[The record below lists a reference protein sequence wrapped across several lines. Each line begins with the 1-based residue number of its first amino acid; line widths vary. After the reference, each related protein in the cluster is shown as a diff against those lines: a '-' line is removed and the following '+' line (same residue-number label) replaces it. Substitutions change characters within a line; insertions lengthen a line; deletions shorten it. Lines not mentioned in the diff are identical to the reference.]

1 MSILTVESI
10 DSIFFKFLPVI
21 EPYSHYMFWK
31 IDQYNLMHSVAKLV
45 MANAHHTLYGFLT
58 IIEIIYS
65 YPNKRLQP
73 KQFFVFDI

>member
-10 DSIFFKFLPVI
+10 NSIFFQFLPLI
-21 EPYSHYMFWK
+21 KPYSHYLYWK
-31 IDQYNLMHSVAKLV
+31 IDQYKLMYSMAKLV
-45 MANAHHTLYGFLT
+45 KDKTHYTLYGFIN

-73 KQFFVFDI
+73 KQF

>member
-21 EPYSHYMFWK
+21 EPYSQFWK
-31 IDQYNLMHSVAKLV
+31 IDQYNLIYSVAKLV